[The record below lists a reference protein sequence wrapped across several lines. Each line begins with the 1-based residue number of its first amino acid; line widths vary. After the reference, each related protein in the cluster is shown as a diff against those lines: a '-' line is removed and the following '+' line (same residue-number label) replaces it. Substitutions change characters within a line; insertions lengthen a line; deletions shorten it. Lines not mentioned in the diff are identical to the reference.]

1 MHSQATTPPVRMPYM
16 GTKKNK
22 SKAGKAG
29 KYKPHRVVRIPES
42 VALLLEELA
51 IEDLNNLAIQVRN
64 ACRDRLIAR
73 GKLPR
78 PSGPAD

>member
-1 MHSQATTPPVRMPYM
+1 MPYM

-22 SKAGKAG
+22 SKAKPG
-29 KYKPHRVVRIPES
+29 KYKPHRVVRIPEA

-51 IEDLNNLAIQVRN
+51 EEDLSNLADQVRY

-73 GKLPR
+73 GKLPK
-78 PSGPAD
+78 PSGPSD